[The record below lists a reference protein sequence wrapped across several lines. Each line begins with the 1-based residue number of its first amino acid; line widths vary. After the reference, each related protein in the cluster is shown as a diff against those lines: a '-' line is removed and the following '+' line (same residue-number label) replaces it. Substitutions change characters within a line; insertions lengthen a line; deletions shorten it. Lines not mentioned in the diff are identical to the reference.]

1 MDRKTAVSTEVCIKR
16 YVCTAMPQLMKG
28 DVVPILSH
36 IYQRQLAY
44 KSGVITSR
52 GSKINGVPLAER
64 LAKMTVDDFK
74 ADAPSSKVDE
84 LIRGVST
91 SCKALGHSPE
101 ATTFVR
107 RDMFALVDH
116 VALNNLFLTISPC
129 EEFLFRVPDF

>member
-1 MDRKTAVSTEVCIKR
+1 MISSRRSKT
-16 YVCTAMPQLMKG
+16 
-28 DVVPILSH
+28 
-36 IYQRQLAY
+36 
-44 KSGVITSR
+44 
-52 GSKINGVPLAER
+52 NGVSLAES

-74 ADAPSSKVDE
+74 ADAPSSTFDE
-84 LIRGVST
+84 LMKGVST

-107 RDMFALVDH
+107 RDMFALVDQ